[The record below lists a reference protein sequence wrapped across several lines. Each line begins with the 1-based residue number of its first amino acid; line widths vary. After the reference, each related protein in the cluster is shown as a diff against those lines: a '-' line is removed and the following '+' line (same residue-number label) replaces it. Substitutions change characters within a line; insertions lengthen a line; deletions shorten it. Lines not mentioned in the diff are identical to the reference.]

1 MLSHFSCVWLCATPW
16 TVAHQAPLSMGFS
29 WTEYWSRLPCPP
41 PGDLPDPG
49 IEPMSL
55 RSNLHWQVGSSPHV
69 PPGKPLGRRIMNNK
83 SIINMYE
90 ISMQSDMTIVFSCT
104 RGSLY
109 ILKSSIRL
117 RKKKSQNFFFQLEIL
132 TSLQV
137 LPFQTLSRELKRTW
151 SSWVSNQ
158 GLV

>member
-1 MLSHFSCVWLCATPW
+1 MCVLSHFSCVQLCATPW

-29 WTEYWSRLPCPP
+29 RPEDWRGLPCPP
-41 PGDLPDPG
+41 PGDLPDSG

-69 PPGKPLGRRIMNNK
+69 PSGKPLGSRIMDNK

-90 ISMQSDMTIVFSCT
+90 ISMQSDTTILFSCT

-109 ILKSSIRL
+109 IFKSNIRL
-117 RKKKSQNFFFQLEIL
+117 RGKKRVKYYSYFF
-132 TSLQV
+132 
-137 LPFQTLSRELKRTW
+137 
-151 SSWVSNQ
+151 SWKF
-158 GLV
+158 